1 MINELK
7 MESKTTFV
15 PVLSISSGVS
25 DIEFY
30 KKAFD
35 ATELWRLNNPD
46 GTVHVAA
53 FSIGT
58 AMFRLHE
65 EGNRSKSPDKA
76 GTTTVTIG
84 LAVDDV
90 HAMVEQAVAAGAT
103 VLSPVK
109 DYEYGYRQGNIIDP
123 FGHNWEIEKLIDKEA
138 LDSFVK
144 GR

>member
-1 MINELK
+1 

-30 KKAFD
+30 KKAFG
-35 ATELWRLNNPD
+35 AVELWRLNNPD
-46 GTVHVAA
+46 DTVHVAA
-53 FSIGT
+53 FSIGD

-65 EGNRSKSPDKA
+65 EGARSLSPDKA

-84 LAVDDV
+84 LTADDV
-90 HAMVEQAVAAGAT
+90 HAVVEQAVVAGAV
-103 VLSPVK
+103 VLSPVI
-109 DYEYGYRQGNIIDP
+109 DYPYGYRQGEIKDP
-123 FGHNWEIEKLIDKEA
+123 FGHHWLIEKLLSQEA

-144 GR
+144 